1 MIPQRNLSLLAN
13 RLYKEH
19 GGRRIPEALLER
31 DYCLAWFL
39 VGLSQSKLRDLL
51 IFKGGTA
58 LKRCHF
64 GDYRFSEDLDFTL
77 ARRVEF
83 AEIRAALEEVYGL
96 AAKASGIRF
105 SFEAEDRQTHIN
117 TYTFYLRYQGPLP
130 TSNTVKVD
138 MTISE
143 ILLFPIEQIPVLRS
157 YPEFEDVPED
167 CPISVYS
174 LNEITTEKIVALQD
188 RARNEPRDLYDLWF
202 LTSHSGV
209 DIGQWVW
216 QAGLAHFGSLFWPTP
231 GLLKFREIFI
241 PSSSRRWDCG
251 NRCQAISKVC
261 GKGGKTVLSFSHAF
275 HKPSIPPP
283 LSVGRTTQVT
293 LC

>member
-1 MIPQRNLSLLAN
+1 MIPQRKLSLLAN

-19 GGRRIPEALLER
+19 GGRRIPEAVLER

-77 ARRVEF
+77 ARKAEF
-83 AEIRAALEEVYGL
+83 AEIREGLEEVYEL
-96 AAKASGIRF
+96 VAQASGIRF
-105 SFEAEDRQTHIN
+105 SFEAEDRQTHVN
-117 TYTFYLRYQGPLP
+117 SYTFYLRYQGPLP

-138 MTISE
+138 ITVAEVLI
-143 ILLFPIEQIPVLRS
+143 FPVEQLPVLRT

-167 CPISVYS
+167 RPISVYS
-174 LNEITTEKIVALQD
+174 LNEIATEKIVALQD

-202 LTSHSGV
+202 LTSHAGV
-209 DIGQWVW
+209 DIGPLIV
-216 QAGLAHFGSLFWPTP
+216 AVT
-231 GLLKFREIFI
+231 KKIRFREKDPTGIEDRILAKEARLNALWSGRLGHQMEALPQYDEVFRTV
-241 PSSSRRWDCG
+241 RREL
-251 NRCQAISKVC
+251 RQA
-261 GKGGKTVLSFSHAF
+261 AF
-275 HKPSIPPP
+275 PK
-283 LSVGRTTQVT
+283 
-293 LC
+293 

>member
-19 GGRRIPEALLER
+19 GGRRIPEAVLER

-77 ARRVEF
+77 VRRVKF
-83 AEIRAALEEVYGL
+83 AEIREGLEEVYEL
-96 AAKASGIRF
+96 VAQASGIRF
-105 SFEAEDRQTHIN
+105 SFEAEDRQTHVN
-117 TYTFYLRYQGPLP
+117 SYTFYLRYQGPLP

-138 MTISE
+138 ITVAE
-143 ILLFPIEQIPVLRS
+143 ILLFPVERLPVLRT

-167 CPISVYS
+167 RPISVYS
-174 LNEITTEKIVALQD
+174 LNEIATEKIVALQD

-202 LTSHSGV
+202 LTSHEGV
-209 DIGQWVW
+209 DIGHLIGAVTEK
-216 QAGLAHFGSLFWPTP
+216 LR
-231 GLLKFREIFI
+231 FREKDIT
-241 PSSSRRWDCG
+241 G
-251 NRCQAISKVC
+251 VE
-261 GKGGKTVLSFSHAF
+261 
-275 HKPSIPPP
+275 
-283 LSVGRTTQVT
+283 GRILAKEARLKALWNGRLGHQMEA
-293 LC
+293 LPR

>member
-19 GGRRIPEALLER
+19 GGRRIPETVLER

-64 GDYRFSEDLDFTL
+64 GNYRFSEDLDFTL

-83 AEIRAALEEVYGL
+83 AEIRSGLEKVYELVAQG
-96 AAKASGIRF
+96 SGIRF
-105 SFEAEDRQTHIN
+105 SFEAEDRQTHVN
-117 TYTFYLRYQGPLP
+117 SYTFYLRYQGPLP

-138 MTISE
+138 ITVEE
-143 ILLFPIEQIPVLRS
+143 ILLFPVEQLPVLRT
-157 YPEFEDVPED
+157 YQEFGDVPED
-167 CPISVYS
+167 RPIAVYS
-174 LNEITTEKIVALQD
+174 LHEIATEKIVALQD

-202 LTSHSGV
+202 LTSHAGI
-209 DIGQWVW
+209 DIGHLIGAITEKLRFRAKDIAGVEGRILAKEARLMALWKGRLGHQMEALPQYDEVFRTVRRELR
-216 QAGLAHFGSLFWPTP
+216 QAGFP
-231 GLLKFREIFI
+231 
-241 PSSSRRWDCG
+241 
-251 NRCQAISKVC
+251 N
-261 GKGGKTVLSFSHAF
+261 
-275 HKPSIPPP
+275 
-283 LSVGRTTQVT
+283 
-293 LC
+293 